1 MHLASKTVFGILLLV
16 IARAVW
22 AMVAPEDYSWLYGYW
37 LTTADEDSRVPIA
50 DWNEFRADGT
60 YVNISPDCHRAYGK
74 FHTFDGDV
82 YVTVEVP
89 KKGPIA
95 IIFRPAKS
103 RVQLTFTS
111 PRTRNNATL
120 SKVEQTTCNGA

>member
-1 MHLASKTVFGILLLV
+1 MLPAKKFVCGILLSILTPT
-16 IARAVW
+16 AW
-22 AMVAPEDYSWLYGYW
+22 AMVAPEDYAWLYGYW
-37 LTTADEDSRVPIA
+37 LTTTDEDNTVVVA

-60 YVNISPDCHRAYGK
+60 YVNISPDCRRVQGK

-82 YVTVEVP
+82 YVTVEVLN
-89 KKGPIA
+89 KGPIA

-103 RVQLTFTS
+103 KAQLTFTS

-120 SKVEQTTCNGA
+120 SKVERTTCKGV